1 MTTVTPSETT
11 LRLLVWDA
19 PNIDATLAGLL
30 GNKPTRTTRP
40 DYEAVARWLVGRSG
54 AVEAVEAVAFV
65 NVPPQ
70 LARNQQSFVHAI
82 RSVGF
87 GVYARPKLKPEDD
100 IDDALVALVAD
111 RARSHRLADLV
122 VATHDQALLT
132 RVAGVAGEAVGVTQL
147 GFEEHAV
154 PPQQPGAPAFV
165 DLEDV
170 PGVFHEPLP
179 RQLLTR
185 LPREGLLFPPLR
197 PLLPAPSGG

>member
-1 MTTVTPSETT
+1 MTEGSA

-19 PNIDATLAGLL
+19 PNIDATLAGIL

-54 AVEAVEAVAFV
+54 TVEVAEAIAFV

-87 GVYARPKLKPEDD
+87 GVFARPKLKPDDD
-100 IDDALVALVAD
+100 IDDALVNVVAD
-111 RARSHRLADLV
+111 RAASHRLVDLV
-122 VATHDQALLT
+122 VATHDQALLS
-132 RVAGVAGEAVGVTQL
+132 RVTEAAGAGTTITQL
-147 GFEEHAV
+147 GFEEHAF
-154 PPQQPGAPAFV
+154 PPQNPGAPGFV

-170 PGVFHEPLP
+170 PGVFAEALP
-179 RQLLTR
+179 RLLLSR
-185 LPREGLLFPPLR
+185 LPREGVLFPPLR
-197 PLLPAPSGG
+197 PLALPG

>member
-1 MTTVTPSETT
+1 VSGPVR

-40 DYEAVARWLVGRSG
+40 DYDAVGRWLVARDGR
-54 AVEAVEAVAFV
+54 VDAVEAVAFV

-87 GVYARPKLKPEDD
+87 GVYARPKLKSDDD
-100 IDDALVALVAD
+100 IDDALVDLVAD
-111 RARSHRLADLV
+111 RAGAHDLVDLV
-122 VATHDQALLT
+122 VASHDQALLV
-132 RVAGVAGEAVGVTQL
+132 RVAAVAGDAATITQL
-147 GFEEHAV
+147 GFEEHSV

-170 PGVFHEPLP
+170 PGVFAEPLP

-185 LPREGLLFPPLR
+185 LPRDGMLFPPLR
-197 PLLPAPSGG
+197 PLVPAG